1 MGDEKLYSHFQL
13 STLVLLRV
21 LIGWHFLY
29 EGIAKLIKP
38 GWSAAGYLLQSKWI
52 FSGIFHWMA
61 NNETV
66 ILLVNM
72 LNIWGLI
79 LIGFALMVGLLSRFA
94 SIAGIALILLYY
106 LCNPPLVGLYYAIPS
121 EGNYIIVNKNVIEMA
136 ALLVV
141 FSLPTSQI
149 IGLDYLILKLIKK
162 SN

>member
-1 MGDEKLYSHFQL
+1 MGYEKSYNNFQL

-52 FSGIFHWMA
+52 FSGLFHWMA

-66 ILLVNM
+66 ISIVNM

-94 SIAGIALILLYY
+94 SIAGIVLILLYY
-106 LCNPPLVGLYYAIPS
+106 LCNPPFVGLYYAIPS

>member
-66 ILLVNM
+66 ISLVNM